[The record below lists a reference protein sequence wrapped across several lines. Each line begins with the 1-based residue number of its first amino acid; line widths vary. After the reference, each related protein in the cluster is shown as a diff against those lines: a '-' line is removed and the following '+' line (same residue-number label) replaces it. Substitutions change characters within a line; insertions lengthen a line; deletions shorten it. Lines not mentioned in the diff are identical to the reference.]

1 MTMLDRKVV
10 DNDYSDGPVWQAF
23 GLTYAAYAVFP
34 RRCLQS
40 MPREW
45 QERFVALVNEMHE
58 ALPEGALSG
67 DYTVTMRVGG
77 RIAKDPMRDY
87 RHTGPIRLVRD
98 GDSGE
103 GV

>member
-1 MTMLDRKVV
+1 MGGP
-10 DNDYSDGPVWQAF
+10 NPYYDGPVWEAF

-40 MPREW
+40 MPHEW

-58 ALPEGALSG
+58 SLPEGALSG

-87 RHTGPIRLVRD
+87 RHAGPLNQAPTP
-98 GDSGE
+98 
-103 GV
+103 